1 MTAIFYSYKTGIL
14 SFTDIS
20 FFRINMDL
28 KDYGIL
34 RFVYLILFVYICL
47 NNQKIK
53 KMTAHEFNNNLVQMK
68 SNLQRFA
75 MSLTSDRDT
84 ALDLV
89 QDTYLKAIT
98 YKDKFVDYSNLKAWV
113 FTIMKNTFINNYR
126 RNVKENTIIDG
137 TQDLYYLNM
146 PHDKGFVSP
155 ESNYA
160 QAEIEKAIDSLS
172 DDFRI
177 PFRMHIDGFK
187 YHEIADKLGLKIGTV
202 KSRIF
207 FTRQKLM
214 LILKDYDS

>member
-1 MTAIFYSYKTGIL
+1 MTQY
-14 SFTDIS
+14 
-20 FFRINMDL
+20 
-28 KDYGIL
+28 
-34 RFVYLILFVYICL
+34 
-47 NNQKIK
+47 
-53 KMTAHEFNNNLVQMK
+53 EFNNSLLEMK

-98 YKDKFVDYSNLKAWV
+98 YKDKFVDYTNLKAWV

-137 TQDLYYLNM
+137 TQDLYYINQ
-146 PHDKGFVSP
+146 PHDKGFISP
-155 ESNYA
+155 ESSFSEG
-160 QAEIEKAIDSLS
+160 EIERAIDSLS
-172 DDFRI
+172 DEFRI
-177 PFRMHIDGFK
+177 PFRMHIDGYK
-187 YHEIADKLGLKIGTV
+187 YKEIADELDLKIGTV

-214 LILKDYDS
+214 LILKDYVR

>member
-1 MTAIFYSYKTGIL
+1 MTQY
-14 SFTDIS
+14 
-20 FFRINMDL
+20 
-28 KDYGIL
+28 
-34 RFVYLILFVYICL
+34 
-47 NNQKIK
+47 
-53 KMTAHEFNNNLVQMK
+53 EFNNSLLEMK

-98 YKDKFVDYSNLKAWV
+98 YKDKFVDYTNLKAWV

-137 TQDLYYLNM
+137 TQDLYYINQ
-146 PHDKGFVSP
+146 PHDKGFISP
-155 ESNYA
+155 ESSFSES
-160 QAEIEKAIDSLS
+160 EIERAIDSLS
-172 DDFRI
+172 DEFRI
-177 PFRMHIDGFK
+177 PFRMHVDGYK
-187 YHEIADKLGLKIGTV
+187 YKEIADELGLKIGTV

-214 LILKDYDS
+214 LILKDYIK